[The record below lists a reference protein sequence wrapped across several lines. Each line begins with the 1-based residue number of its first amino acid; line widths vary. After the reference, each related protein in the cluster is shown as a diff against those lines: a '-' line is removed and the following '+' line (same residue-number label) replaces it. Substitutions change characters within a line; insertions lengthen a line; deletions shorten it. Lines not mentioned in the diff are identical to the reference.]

1 MKERH
6 IIIPRI
12 LIPRGE
18 ETKTWAAPA
27 SLCRET
33 MERAASV
40 PAALR
45 FLLPENGEDGE
56 DEAARI
62 EAARSYM
69 YDALENTLEKLNRGA
84 MLIEHKRGKAVRYG
98 IIAALD
104 LEAYTMSEG
113 EASPVRPAQ
122 KFSMARAGALSRL
135 RENSVLEFSSA
146 AVFYRD
152 KKNKIV
158 HALGENL
165 EEVYAFETGGERI
178 RGMFIPAD
186 AAWEVADDMHTH
198 GTPCFAV
205 AAGGEEVAGAKLHW
219 ERVKKGLAPEEAEM
233 HPARYFLAEFVNV
246 YDPGLTLSPV
256 CRILSD
262 VEPEA
267 LFGFLSRRLKCA
279 REGNCIRISGRDA
292 AACIRETD
300 DALGEYL
307 KKNGGSVRYAA
318 QFRADDEAVILL
330 PAPEAEDVFS
340 YLKGGRLLNEHSF
353 ALEGCYHFE
362 GREISYD

>member
-1 MKERH
+1 M
-6 IIIPRI
+6 
-12 LIPRGE
+12 
-18 ETKTWAAPA
+18 
-27 SLCRET
+27 
-33 MERAASV
+33 
-40 PAALR
+40 
-45 FLLPENGEDGE
+45 
-56 DEAARI
+56 
-62 EAARSYM
+62 
-69 YDALENTLEKLNRGA
+69 
-84 MLIEHKRGKAVRYG
+84 
-98 IIAALD
+98 
-104 LEAYTMSEG
+104 
-113 EASPVRPAQ
+113 
-122 KFSMARAGALSRL
+122 
-135 RENSVLEFSSA
+135 
-146 AVFYRD
+146 
-152 KKNKIV
+152 